1 MVSGPLAWLALAA
14 LVVFTAAGLRFYLPL
29 ARRVFVRGEG
39 SVGTAWIGRPD
50 AAVALVLVIWFA
62 ALGHDALVAEG
73 DRAIEF
79 RHILGGAMTYASV
92 VVFLV
97 GTLVYRGISLGPAFG
112 WEAMGFARALGRA
125 LVCLVAA
132 YPLLLLVQAMV
143 YGASGGNVAPQDVV
157 EFLKSAESSRDRIAV
172 LVMAIVVAP
181 LAEELIFRGYL
192 YPVGKKYLGSFFS
205 AAFTAALFAV
215 LHGHAASIPALF
227 TLALCLALSY
237 EKTGSLLVPMIMH
250 AVFNAV
256 SVAGILYL
264 M

>member
-1 MVSGPLAWLALAA
+1 MVSGSLAWLTLAA

-29 ARRVFVRGEG
+29 ARNVFARGMG
-39 SVGTAWIGRPD
+39 AVGTAWIGKAD
-50 AAVALVLVIWFA
+50 AAVALVLVVWFA
-62 ALGHDALVAEG
+62 ALGRDALASGG

-92 VVFLV
+92 VVFLA
-97 GTLVYRGISLGPAFG
+97 GILVYRGISLVRTFG
-112 WEAMGFARALGRA
+112 WDALGFVGSLGRA
-125 LVCLVAA
+125 LVCLLAA
-132 YPLLLLVQAMV
+132 YPLLMLVQAMV

-157 EFLKSAESSRDRIAV
+157 EFLQSAKSPRDRAAI
-172 LVMAIVVAP
+172 LVMAIIVAP
-181 LAEELIFRGYL
+181 VAEEIIFRGYL
-192 YPVGKKYLGSFFS
+192 YPVGKKYLGAFVS
-205 AAFTAALFAV
+205 ALVTAVLFAI

-256 SVAGILYL
+256 SVVGILYL